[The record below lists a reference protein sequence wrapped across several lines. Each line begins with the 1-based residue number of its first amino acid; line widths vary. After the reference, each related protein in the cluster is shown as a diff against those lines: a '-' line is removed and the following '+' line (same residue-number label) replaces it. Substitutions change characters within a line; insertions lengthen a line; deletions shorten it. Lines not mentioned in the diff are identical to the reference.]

1 MTKQEDPDQKAR
13 AVALRL
19 LARREHS
26 RLELG
31 QKLRQ
36 RKFDSFLID
45 QVLNEYEANNWL
57 SDERFA
63 DVFATQRFDQGQGP
77 LKITAEL
84 QKRGIQSPPHWFLAR
99 TREQWV
105 ERAVQVRDRRF
116 GLEDIREDW
125 QEKGR
130 QGRFLASRGF
140 TTEQVEAALQVS
152 LRSDQSVG
160 GR

>member
-1 MTKQEDPDQKAR
+1 MAKQEDPDQKAR

-26 RLELG
+26 RLELD

-36 RKFDSFLID
+36 RKFEYSVIE
-45 QVLNEYEANNWL
+45 QVLDEYEANGWL
-57 SDERFA
+57 SNERFA
-63 DVFATQRFDQGQGP
+63 DVFAGQRFDQGHGP
-77 LKITAEL
+77 LKIQAEL
-84 QKRGIQSPPHWFLAR
+84 QRRGIQAPPHWFLAM
-99 TREQWV
+99 THEQWV

-116 GLEDIREDW
+116 GLADIREDW

-130 QGRFLASRGF
+130 QGRFLAGRGF
-140 TTEQVEAALQVS
+140 ATEQVEAALQACLPV
-152 LRSDQSVG
+152 DQSVG